1 MNPFKIWIKVGI
13 FQLTFTHIHTFNLGK
28 NSAFIL
34 LNFKFH
40 QRAVHKLRNAD
51 GVALLSQTL
60 VSEVINRMT
69 AKELLQ
75 VGGWSKNSKKWV
87 T

>member
-34 LNFKFH
+34 LNFKFPQQDSIFMKDH
-40 QRAVHKLRNAD
+40 QQL
-51 GVALLSQTL
+51 
-60 VSEVINRMT
+60 INYN
-69 AKELLQ
+69 KFLE
-75 VGGWSKNSKKWV
+75 K
-87 T
+87 